1 MFEYLNGKVVY
12 KKPDSIA
19 LDVNGVGYRVSI
31 SLITYHNLPTGEMVR
46 LYIYNHI
53 KEDTFRLIGF
63 LEERERTLFEYLIG
77 VKGIGVTLALSVMS
91 TFDVET
97 LCDLVGE
104 GDCKKLKKV
113 PKMGEKKAQQLIF
126 DLKGKIKA
134 LSKLSK
140 SEKSKP
146 TIHYLEIEEELY
158 EALEGL
164 GYTKKEIDSFITRE
178 ELKKFQNIEEAI
190 KVVLRKINGRG

>member
-1 MFEYLNGKVVY
+1 
-12 KKPDSIA
+12 
-19 LDVNGVGYRVSI
+19 
-31 SLITYHNLPTGEMVR
+31 
-46 LYIYNHI
+46 
-53 KEDTFRLIGF
+53 
-63 LEERERTLFEYLIG
+63 
-77 VKGIGVTLALSVMS
+77 
-91 TFDVET
+91 
-97 LCDLVGE
+97 
-104 GDCKKLKKV
+104 
-113 PKMGEKKAQQLIF
+113 MGEKKAQQLIF